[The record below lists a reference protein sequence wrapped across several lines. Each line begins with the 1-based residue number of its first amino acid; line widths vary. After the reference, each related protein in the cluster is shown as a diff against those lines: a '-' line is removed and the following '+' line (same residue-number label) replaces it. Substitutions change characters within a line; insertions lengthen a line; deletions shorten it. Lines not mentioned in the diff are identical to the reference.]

1 MTTGPAPRTRAAQP
15 SPMVIF
21 GEAVRRFMLR
31 PETTALAAVIVLFI
45 VFSILSPGLFPTKET
60 YISLMSVAAEL
71 GILSIGVT
79 LLMIGGHFDLSV
91 GAVLGLTSYVVVVL
105 MRDFNVPPIVAGPT
119 AVAAGALLGTV
130 NGAIVV
136 RFRIHSF
143 VVTLGTMLIWR
154 GVLISLTGGFP
165 MTVAIPAGFKAIMA
179 GPLLSGFRM
188 STLWFFVIGAL
199 GTFLLL
205 WTRFGNWV
213 QARGQNEQA
222 TRNLGVPVDRTT
234 VVLFALTSAL
244 AAVVGVIQVARFSSV
259 DALRGEGMEL
269 QAVAVTVIGGTLL
282 SGGYGSVIGTV
293 LGAITFGMIQVG
305 LVLAGA
311 PGHFFR
317 TLTGLIVV
325 GAVILNTDVAR
336 RMARSRP
343 LRGFYRSSEAADA
356 AITATV
362 SPSAPEK
369 AEENPKQDRVPRTRG
384 AGESETVSVTPHTPT
399 YQQGDRSAVSGP
411 DDLHTRS
418 RRIEPIPRDAVP
430 IIEAAKVSKAFGP
443 TTALVDVSLKAYAG
457 RILALLGDNGA
468 GKSALIKIL
477 CGVFPPDRGELRF
490 RGKPVTFTNPA
501 QARQLG
507 IATVFQDLAVCELL
521 SVTRNVVL
529 GREPQKGFGPF
540 RWFDLRRAEEMTRS
554 AFNQLG
560 VRWERGFDERGVNI
574 SGGERQ
580 SLAIARAMFFGSS
593 LLILDE
599 PTSALAVRQAARVLD
614 HIALARDQGQAV
626 ILITHNF
633 LHALSVADD
642 LTVLVQGRVAAHFRR
657 DEIELDA
664 LTDLVARVG

>member
-1 MTTGPAPRTRAAQP
+1 MLPRQVLGMTAGSGQSTRSTRP
-15 SPMVIF
+15 SWIVIF
-21 GEAVRRFMLR
+21 GEAARRFLLR

-45 VFSILSPGLFPTKET
+45 VFSILSPSLFPTKET
-60 YISLMSVAAEL
+60 YISVMSVAAEL

-91 GAVLGLTSYVVVVL
+91 GAVLGLTSYVAVAL
-105 MRDFNVPPIVAGPT
+105 MRDYGVPPIVAGPAAL
-119 AVAAGALLGTV
+119 AVGFVLGAL

-154 GVLISLTGGFP
+154 GVLIALTGGFP
-165 MTVAIPAGFKAIMA
+165 MTVAVPPGFKAIMS

-188 STLWFFVIGAL
+188 SMLWFLLIGAA

-205 WTRFGNWV
+205 RTRFGNWV

-222 TRNLGVPVDRTT
+222 ARNLGVPVDRTT
-234 VVLFALTSAL
+234 ILLFALTSSL

-282 SGGYGSVIGTV
+282 SGGYGSVIGTI

-325 GAVILNTDVAR
+325 GAVILNTDVTR

-343 LRGFYRSSEAADA
+343 FRGFFRGSEAADA
-356 AITATV
+356 AITAIA
-362 SPSAPEK
+362 PLSAPGG
-369 AEENPKQDRVPRTRG
+369 PR
-384 AGESETVSVTPHTPT
+384 ETLGVTSVSSTNHN
-399 YQQGDRSAVSGP
+399 GDRSAAGTP
-411 DDLHTRS
+411 DEVYAMP
-418 RRIEPIPRDAVP
+418 RRIEPVPPDAVP

-457 RILALLGDNGA
+457 RILALIGDNGA
-468 GKSALIKIL
+468 GKSTLIKIL
-477 CGVFPPDRGELRF
+477 SGVFPPDRGELRF
-490 RGKPVTFTNPA
+490 RGEPVTFTNPA

-521 SVTRNVVL
+521 SITRNVVL

-540 RWFDLRRAEEMTRS
+540 RWFDLRRAGEMTRL

-560 VRWERGFDERGVNI
+560 VRWERGFDERGANL

-599 PTSALAVRQAARVLD
+599 PTSALAVRQAARLLD
-614 HIALARDQGQAV
+614 HIARARDQGQGI

-657 DEIELDA
+657 DEIELEE